1 MLMSAATAPPAVSK
15 FVPTMSAAT
24 SAAAIQGIGSTAM
37 AAAVMMWM
45 NVYRTM
51 GDAAKCVRTFLGHP
65 PAAVI
70 LVIDWTPMPKDVPG
84 AGGGQRPVEN
94 SLPQVTLLRDEFPQ
108 IFDDEYDE
116 DEEAEA
122 RGEHTL
128 SESFVCFE
136 GSFGPDCISTCDDCQ
151 NGGACNTEKNG
162 CACAAGWAGLI
173 CNQSKY

>member
-1 MLMSAATAPPAVSK
+1 MADAPMIVVTAVQGPCVCARKGWIWTPMGKPVLMLMSAATAPPAVSK

-70 LVIDWTPMPKDVPG
+70 LVIDWTPMPKDVPPCRVQEV
-84 AGGGQRPVEN
+84 ASAPWK
-94 SLPQVTLLRDEFPQ
+94 TLFL
-108 IFDDEYDE
+108 
-116 DEEAEA
+116 
-122 RGEHTL
+122 
-128 SESFVCFE
+128 
-136 GSFGPDCISTCDDCQ
+136 
-151 NGGACNTEKNG
+151 K
-162 CACAAGWAGLI
+162 
-173 CNQSKY
+173 